1 MGTRTARAARNTLT
15 GKNGEVVTLPKA
27 SVTVLLGKID

>member
-1 MGTRTARAARNTLT
+1 VSGEQLGAARTLT